1 MPSPFDAVLA
11 APFGKLGVRVA
22 DGSLRELTYLPES
35 TPTVDSSHALI
46 RKLARQLDA
55 YYGNPNAAF

>member
-1 MPSPFDAVLA
+1 MPSPFDAVLE

-22 DGSLRELTYLPES
+22 DGVLRELAYLPDS
-35 TPTVDSSHALI
+35 TPTVDSSEALL

-55 YYGNPNAAF
+55 Y